1 MALHK
6 LRGALAIVATALALI
21 AATGA
26 WTALP
31 AQAGLTFNGI
41 D

>member
-1 MALHK
+1 MRGLRTRLAAVLAALS
-6 LRGALAIVATALALI
+6 LLV
-21 AATGA
+21 ATGA

-31 AQAGLTFNGI
+31 AQAGLSFNGI

>member
-1 MALHK
+1 MSRRIRAAFA
-6 LRGALAIVATALALI
+6 GIATALALL

-31 AQAGLTFNGI
+31 AQAGITFNVI